1 MVDEGFRI
9 AVASSDGVVVNKH
22 FGKSRVFRI
31 YRVDEDEEVH
41 FEEERYVTPVCEGGE
56 HDEERL
62 DHNLLQIADCS
73 YLLVARIGS
82 EAYLRAERYGI
93 QSYELPGLIEES
105 VDRLIKFIKIQN
117 LFTKKG

>member
-1 MVDEGFRI
+1 MVDESFKI

-22 FGKSRVFRI
+22 FGKSKVFRI
-31 YRVDEDEEVH
+31 YTIDKDEEMH

-56 HDEERL
+56 HDEDRL
-62 DHNLLQIADCS
+62 DQNFQTISDCK

-82 EAYLRAERYGI
+82 EAYLHAERFGI

-117 LFTKKG
+117 LFEKKG

>member
-1 MVDEGFRI
+1 MVDESFKI

-22 FGKSRVFRI
+22 FGKSKVFRI
-31 YRVDEDEEVH
+31 YTVDEDEKLH
-41 FEEERYVTPVCEGGE
+41 FEEERHVTPVCEGGE
-56 HDEERL
+56 HDEDRL
-62 DHNLLQIADCS
+62 DQNLQVLSDCK

-82 EAYLRAERYGI
+82 EAYLHAERFGI

-105 VDRLIKFIKIQN
+105 IDRLIKFIKIQN

>member
-31 YRVDEDEEVH
+31 YRVDENEEVH

-56 HDEERL
+56 HDEDRL
-62 DHNLLQIADCS
+62 DQNLQELSDCK

-82 EAYLRAERYGI
+82 EAYLHAERYGI
-93 QSYELPGLIEES
+93 ASYELPGLIEES

>member
-1 MVDEGFRI
+1 MDDSFKI

-22 FGKSRVFRI
+22 FGKSKVFLI
-31 YRVDEDEEVH
+31 YEADEDGNVH
-41 FEEERYVTPVCEGGE
+41 LEEERHVTPVCEGGE
-56 HDEERL
+56 HDEDRL
-62 DHNLLQIADCS
+62 DQNLLELSDCR

-82 EAYLRAERYGI
+82 EAYLHAERYGI

-105 VDRLIKFIKIQN
+105 IDKLIKFIKIQN